1 MNSRRYYSLD
11 KIMRAPYT
19 LSQRKKRERKDQSSM
34 RATRLS
40 GPLDW
45 LALGAGPR
53 DTKMGYKCCVSFWFW
68 FWFFIFL
75 VGSRIKAS
83 VHVQYMIAAL
93 CDRNTV
99 NHIVAESLNTVAHR
113 HLIFASRSSRR

>member
-1 MNSRRYYSLD
+1 MNSRRSHYSLD

-53 DTKMGYKCCVSFWFW
+53 DTKWGTNVVFRFGFGFGFFFFGGVQNKSVGARAVHDCCPLRPKHRQSHCSGITKHRCPPSFD
-68 FWFFIFL
+68 
-75 VGSRIKAS
+75 
-83 VHVQYMIAAL
+83 L
-93 CDRNTV
+93 CV
-99 NHIVAESLNTVAHR
+99 
-113 HLIFASRSSRR
+113 